1 MALQN
6 AEKNHFRSE
15 QNGYCH
21 QQVTD
26 VPGNFAHA
34 FANKVPALLAQK
46 SRVPHYLA
54 TLGLAHRLAKL
65 SWPLETM
72 EGRLMWRALRRDP
85 RLTLRQRQA
94 QGLTLEDVEKILLPL
109 SDTDPRDVR
118 DRALLWLA
126 YETMARRSELVA
138 VQVED
143 LAVEADSTGRLI
155 IGRSKT
161 DQEGQGE
168 LLFVSAETMASVQR
182 WLELAGHKE
191 GALWRSIPHIAKA
204 PAGDA
209 NDDSRYPRPLT
220 DGDIAR
226 IFKRRARAAG
236 IDCALISG
244 HSTRVGATQDLLAG
258 NFSAAAVM
266 KQGRWKSERMV
277 MRYGENIAAGRGAMA
292 QLLQKRR
299 EKT

>member
-1 MALQN
+1 MVGVLRRAGCVSVLP
-6 AEKNHFRSE
+6 ASIDSLR
-15 QNGYCH
+15 
-21 QQVTD
+21 
-26 VPGNFAHA
+26 A
-34 FANKVPALLAQK
+34 FLLDRIDAGRK
-46 SRVPHYLA
+46 RATLEHYLA

-85 RLTLRQRQA
+85 RLSLRQRQA

-109 SDTDPRDVR
+109 QETDPRDVR

-138 VQVED
+138 LQVED
-143 LAVEADSTGRLI
+143 LASEPDGTGRLI
-155 IGRSKT
+155 IARSKA

-168 LLFVSAETMASVQR
+168 LLFVSVETMQSVQR
-182 WLELAGHKE
+182 WLELTGHIE
-191 GALWRSIPHIAKA
+191 GALFRSIPHIAKA
-204 PAGDA
+204 AGDELGG
-209 NDDSRYPRPLT
+209 NGRYPRPLT

-226 IFKRRARAAG
+226 IYKRRARAAG
-236 IDCALISG
+236 IDPTLISG
-244 HSTRVGATQDLLAG
+244 HSMRVGATQDLLAG

-277 MRYGENIAAGRGAMA
+277 MRYGENIEAGRGAMA
-292 QLLQKRR
+292 QLLKERR
-299 EKT
+299 GGKEGE